1 MSEPDPA
8 SWGLVCPSCRHLQP
22 NGELHVSALRAGP
35 EGTLSCPACA
45 RAYPIVDG
53 VPIVVPN
60 LEAWLETE
68 RLSVLARELPP
79 EAARLLR
86 QGSESLSRDAH
97 LQRVFQSSG
106 GELPERIRTLVNA
119 AEGSVLDLGSGPG
132 LHTREDVVGLELN
145 FALARAFPGRGV
157 VGDAANP
164 PFLAHAF
171 DTVLVVN
178 LLDSVPD
185 PRTVLGQ
192 ADALLCPGGTLILSC
207 PYAWDPALTP
217 PEAQFVGPELLATLE
232 GDTTPLGLE
241 LRYEISEV
249 EDRCLWRL
257 HQGPRTVQEH
267 ACQLVVARKL
277 SEV

>member
-1 MSEPDPA
+1 M
-8 SWGLVCPSCRHLQP
+8 
-22 NGELHVSALRAGP
+22 
-35 EGTLSCPACA
+35 ACA
-45 RAYPIVDG
+45 SCDARYPVVDG

-60 LEAWLETE
+60 LEEWLESE

-79 EAARLLR
+79 AAQALLTQSSERLT
-86 QGSESLSRDAH
+86 RDAH
-97 LQRVFQSSG
+97 LTRIYRRSG
-106 GELPERIRTLVNA
+106 GQLPERVRDLVA
-119 AEGSVLDLGSGPG
+119 GFQGQILDLGCGPG
-132 LHTREDVVGLELN
+132 LHARPDVVGLELN

-171 DTVLVVN
+171 DAVLAIN

-192 ADALLCPGGTLILSC
+192 ADALLRPGGTLVLAC
-207 PYAWDPALTP
+207 PYAWDPTLTP
-217 PEAQFVGPELLATLE
+217 PPSQFSGPELLATLA
-232 GDTTPLGLE
+232 GDPGRLGLE
-241 LRYEISEV
+241 LRYQLLDV

-257 HQGPRTVQEH
+257 EQGPRTVQEH